1 MSDILSDAD
10 LADRLTRRRAR
21 MFPVLA
27 LFFVIQQSAYWSN
40 PPHERLVD
48 HVRIGAWA
56 AMAIAI
62 LLVVATGGAWFRKP
76 AVRAMVNDE
85 QARANRDAA
94 MRAGFIVSTVVGI
107 ALYILQAA
115 LALTAGEAIHL
126 IVSAGLVTLLMRF
139 GMLERRGLV

>member
-27 LFFVIQQSAYWSN
+27 LFFLIQQSAYWSN

-56 AMAIAI
+56 AMAGVI
-62 LLVVATGGAWFRKP
+62 LLVLATGGAWFRKP
-76 AVRAMVNDE
+76 AVRAMINDE

-94 MRAGFIVSTVVGI
+94 TRAGFIASMAVGI
-107 ALYILQAA
+107 ALYVLQAP
-115 LALTAGEAIHL
+115 LALTTGEAIHL
-126 IVSAGLVTLLMRF
+126 IVSAGLVTALVRF
-139 GMLERRGLV
+139 GMLERRGLA